1 MTISLIIRPEAERDL
16 NEAYRWYERQ
26 FDGLGQ
32 EFVICIDAVLSV
44 IRRTPKISPKI
55 YKDIR
60 RALIRRFPYMAFSTF
75 LSGTRSLSWRFCIPV
90 VTPAR
95 SVAWFIE

>member
-16 NEAYRWYERQ
+16 NEAYRWYEQQ

-60 RALIRRFPYMAFSTF
+60 RALIRRFPYGIFYIFERDKVIVLAFLHTRRDPGPI
-75 LSGTRSLSWRFCIPV
+75 SGLV
-90 VTPAR
+90 Y
-95 SVAWFIE
+95 